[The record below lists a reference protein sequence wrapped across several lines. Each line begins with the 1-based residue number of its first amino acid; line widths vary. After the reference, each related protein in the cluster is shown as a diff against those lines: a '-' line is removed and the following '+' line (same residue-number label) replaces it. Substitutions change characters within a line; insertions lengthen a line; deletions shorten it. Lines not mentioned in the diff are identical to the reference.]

1 MTGIELGKKGAAK
14 AKAVAIAKPEKETAR
29 PLL

>member
-1 MTGIELGKKGAAK
+1 MIGTELGKKGAAK
-14 AKAVAIAKPEKETAR
+14 AKAVAIAEPENETAR